1 MGAAEKG
8 EVFCQPIRGWVGRRI
23 YFSLMHRLSLMFQ
36 MDFTVQLHR
45 DSEDQNHQKWERTG
59 HLVAALGQLILA
71 VGYSG
76 FSYALDFQIRA
87 FVCTWSC
94 FLLFCV
100 LQHRAG
106 CPAAAGSRRAAV
118 PSRGRACSAE
128 EPLYVGAG
136 RRLWGWIVSP
146 RIPISGSWPNWHLFW
161 SLQNLL
167 RLRGRS
173 ANAAKSHIMLAGTLL

>member
-8 EVFCQPIRGWVGRRI
+8 EVFCQPIRGWEGRRI
-23 YFSLMHRLSLMFQ
+23 YFSLMHKLSLMFQ

-45 DSEDQNHQKWERTG
+45 DSEDQNHQKWGRTG
-59 HLVAALGQLILA
+59 HLVAALGHLILT

-87 FVCTWSC
+87 FVCTRSC

-106 CPAAAGSRRAAV
+106 CSQRWLCSRAFTGPRLLCWGPTIFRGYRKIFVGSN
-118 PSRGRACSAE
+118 S
-128 EPLYVGAG
+128 EPQ
-136 RRLWGWIVSP
+136 
-146 RIPISGSWPNWHLFW
+146 NTNFW
-161 SLQNLL
+161 F
-167 RLRGRS
+167 
-173 ANAAKSHIMLAGTLL
+173 LA